1 LPVPPRGRTQTRA
14 TKPER
19 TTMSMLS
26 KIPSKYLK
34 GHHIEAGEIVTI
46 KDVCDEK
53 VGVSKEE
60 MSVIYFDEYD
70 RGVILELDVVSLVKD
85 LGDDEDIWP
94 GRKIVLTTV
103 PTRNPSTGEDVDAIR
118 MQAAL
123 AKKKAEA
130 KWLPLSL
137 TIYP

>member
-1 LPVPPRGRTQTRA
+1 
-14 TKPER
+14 
-19 TTMSMLS
+19 MSMLS